1 MDKKISPA
9 FRTSLSGF
17 NKADV
22 NDYIAKLSNEFDE
35 KNTELEKEAER
46 LKAELEKVNEL
57 LAAEKEKREASES
70 KLSGDSE
77 LLKKLEDAERIIA
90 SQNEQLDNKNAEIER
105 LNAAI
110 AGTAEKLAH
119 FSEIES
125 KISEYEAMSARMGN
139 IFMGATAEAD
149 KIKEKA
155 KADAD
160 ALIHETEERCDK
172 HALEVEK
179 TLLDYAISQRNVIDE
194 LFDTTHK
201 SIANV
206 LDVYEKKAQ
215 SMIKETR
222 ASINVTLAK
231 SDTDKAE

>member
-1 MDKKISPA
+1 MDKKLSPA

-22 NDYIAKLSNEFDE
+22 NEYIAKLSNEFDE
-35 KNTELEKEAER
+35 KNTELEKEIES

-57 LAAEKEKREASES
+57 LAAEKEKREESES

-77 LLKKLEDAERIIA
+77 LLKKLVAAESIIA
-90 SQNEQLDNKNAEIER
+90 SQNEQLDSKNAEIEH
-105 LNAAI
+105 LNAEI

-149 KIKEKA
+149 KIKETA
-155 KADAD
+155 RADAD
-160 ALIHETEERCDK
+160 ALIRETEERCGK

-179 TLLDYAISQRNVIDE
+179 TLIDYVISQRNVIDE

-206 LDVYEKKAQ
+206 LDVYEKKAER
-215 SMIKETR
+215 MIKETR
-222 ASINVTLAK
+222 ASLNITVPNG
-231 SDTDKAE
+231 DTNKAE

>member
-35 KNTELEKEAER
+35 KNTELEKEIER
-46 LKAELEKVNEL
+46 LKAELENTKEL
-57 LAAEKEKREASES
+57 LSAEKEKLEASES
-70 KLSGDSE
+70 RLSDDSE
-77 LLKKLEDAERIIA
+77 LSCKLEDAERIIA
-90 SQNEQLDNKNAEIER
+90 SQNEQLDAKSAEIER
-105 LNAAI
+105 LNAEI

-149 KIKEKA
+149 KIKENA
-155 KADAD
+155 KAQAD
-160 ALIHETEERCDK
+160 ALVRETEEKCDK
-172 HALEVEK
+172 HALLVEK
-179 TLLDYAISQRNVIDE
+179 TLLDYAISQRSVIDE

-222 ASINVTLAK
+222 ASINTTLAK
-231 SDTDKAE
+231 GDTDRPE